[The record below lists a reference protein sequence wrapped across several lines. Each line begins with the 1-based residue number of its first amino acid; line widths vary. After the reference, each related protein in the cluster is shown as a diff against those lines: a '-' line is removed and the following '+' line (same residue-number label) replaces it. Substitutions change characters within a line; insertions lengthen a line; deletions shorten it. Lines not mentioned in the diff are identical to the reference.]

1 MAESIPEQWADRARY
16 DLESAR
22 AMLDSGRIFYVLFCC
37 QQAVEKA
44 LKAVII
50 ARTGKLAP
58 RIHSL
63 PRLAELAGLPADDKT
78 RLDFMAQL
86 SAFYFQSRYPGESEP
101 PSQTADHEQA
111 ADALRSAEETV
122 GWLLSMIE

>member
-1 MAESIPEQWADRARY
+1 MSTPVPEQWADRARY
-16 DLESAR
+16 DLETAR
-22 AMLDSGRIFYVLFCC
+22 AMLDAGRFLYVLFCC

-63 PRLAELAGLPADDKT
+63 PRLAELASVAPDA
-78 RLDFMAQL
+78 AQL
-86 SAFYFQSRYPGESEP
+86 DLMGDLSNFYMQSRYPDEMEP
-101 PSQTADHEQA
+101 AGD
-111 ADALRSAEETV
+111 ETS
-122 GWLLSMIE
+122 LD

>member
-1 MAESIPEQWADRARY
+1 
-16 DLESAR
+16 
-22 AMLDSGRIFYVLFCC
+22 MLDCGRVFYVLFCC

-58 RIHSL
+58 RIHGL
-63 PRLAELAGLPADDKT
+63 PRLAELAGVQPDEA

-111 ADALRSAEETV
+111 IAALQAAEETV
-122 GWLLSMIE
+122 GWLLSMIK

>member
-1 MAESIPEQWADRARY
+1 MSTPVPRQWAERARY
-16 DLESAR
+16 DLETAR
-22 AMLDSGRIFYVLFCC
+22 AMLDCGRIIYVLYCC

-50 ARTGKLAP
+50 SRTGKLAP

-63 PRLAELAGLPADDKT
+63 PRLAQAAGLQVDES

-101 PSQTADHEQA
+101 PPQTADHEQA
-111 ADALRSAEETV
+111 LAALQAAEETV

>member
-1 MAESIPEQWADRARY
+1 MSTPVPEQWADRARY
-16 DLESAR
+16 DLETAR
-22 AMLDSGRIFYVLFCC
+22 AMSDCGRGFYVLFCC

-50 ARTGKLAP
+50 SRTGKLAP

-63 PRLAELAGLPADDKT
+63 PRLAQVAGVQPDES
-78 RLDFMAQL
+78 RLEFMAEL
-86 SAFYFQSRYPGESEP
+86 SAFYFQSRYPEESEP

-111 ADALRSAEETV
+111 IAALQGAEETV
-122 GWLLSMIE
+122 GWLLSMIK